1 MACSSNLIFY
11 RVAGAN
17 KATSDGHAGTF
28 NERVVFDQGIL
39 NLNESFTSNWTSE
52 SVYGRAD
59 PIMTFQN
66 TQREM
71 SFTFTIINSSDS
83 KAAQNIAN
91 LNKLVRMLYPTYE
104 KPYSAST
111 IKEAPLFR
119 IKFSNF
125 ILRGFGD
132 EVKESGLLCAI
143 TNLGIDIG
151 EQVYSPSTSVYGSG
165 EPITELVPEQIKISV
180 SLTPLHE
187 IPLGWNKSGVFGA
200 GSPKH
205 KFIATDAAAGF
216 FDVVP
221 GQELNSQQRALFEKK
236 EKELLTDGNET
247 KLVQKINYVF
257 PSVTEE
263 WIQERASQSLLTNKS
278 KITE

>member
-1 MACSSNLIFY
+1 MACSSASSLIFY
-11 RVAGAN
+11 SVVGHNGGNHN
-17 KATSDGHAGTF
+17 KVT
-28 NERVVFDQGIL
+28 FDQGIL

-151 EQVYSPSTSVYGSG
+151 EQVYTPSISVYGSDS
-165 EPITELVPEQIKISV
+165 PSTELVPEQIKISV

-187 IPLGWNKSGVFGA
+187 FPLGYNAAGNFGLPPDKHFSLIEETDNRSTLPQPGKELNATELGQLRKLENQLSAA
-200 GSPKH
+200 GS
-205 KFIATDAAAGF
+205 D
-216 FDVVP
+216 
-221 GQELNSQQRALFEKK
+221 
-236 EKELLTDGNET
+236 T
-247 KLVQKINYVF
+247 KLVQTIKYVF
-257 PSVTEE
+257 PSVTSK
-263 WIQERASQSLLTNKS
+263 WIAEKAKKS
-278 KITE
+278 ILGD

>member
-11 RVAGAN
+11 SVVGHGEKKDSHN
-17 KATSDGHAGTF
+17 K
-28 NERVVFDQGIL
+28 VIFDQGIL

-132 EVKESGLLCAI
+132 EVKQCGLLCAI

-151 EQVYSPSTSVYGSG
+151 EQVYSPSISVYGSDS
-165 EPITELVPEQIKISV
+165 PSTELVPEQIKISV
-180 SLTPLHE
+180 SLIPLHE
-187 IPLGWNKSGVFGA
+187 FPLGYN
-200 GSPKH
+200 
-205 KFIATDAAAGF
+205 AAGKF
-216 FDVVP
+216 GPTKQFRGPDGTV
-221 GQELNSQQRALFEKK
+221 
-236 EKELLTDGNET
+236 LTDDARRDLLASDPNVGITTEIMAS
-247 KLVQKINYVF
+247 QDVF
-257 PSVTEE
+257 P
-263 WIQERASQSLLTNKS
+263 WITQKMEKDILGD
-278 KITE
+278 